1 MNILLDDK
9 EVALR
14 DVSVGLRETA
24 DWLEG
29 EDVDLHDERVEDWS
43 RQLHEHARGW
53 DDYLRQHDLLPTR
66 PDPERETA
74 VRILDKFAAVLDL
87 EEPEQALTE
96 RLQQRL
102 AALAKLLEEARRS
115 ASDEEGRRMLRQMQ
129 DSVSRFDAAI

>member
-29 EDVDLHDERVEDWS
+29 EDVDLNDGQVRNWS
-43 RQLHEHARGW
+43 RKLQEHAREW
-53 DDYLRQHDLLPTR
+53 DDYLRQHELLPTR

-74 VRILDKFAAVLDL
+74 VRILHKFAAVLDL
-87 EEPEQALTE
+87 EGTEQALTE
-96 RLQQRL
+96 RLKQRL
-102 AALAKLLEEARRS
+102 VALDKLLEQAQRS
-115 ASDEEGRRMLRQMQ
+115 APDDEGRRLLRQMQ
-129 DSVSRFDAAI
+129 DSVSRLDASV